1 MLCIQWQIVQGLCF
15 QHLKL
20 TQAALVEL
28 QCLCMAPYVAT
39 WHFMWSQLRFLKKKR
54 CQILHLKCQVLARL
68 KCQVLHSKCQ
78 VLFTF
83 EVPDFALQ
91 VPGFDQ
97 VEVSGFALQVPG
109 FDHFEVSGFV
119 LFEVPGFVQKSAR
132 KRTSLVSPQYLSL
145 LHGLSSCAAL

>member
-1 MLCIQWQIVQGLCF
+1 MVGLLLN
-15 QHLKL
+15 HPSPPN
-20 TQAALVEL
+20 ALHMVANSAGLVLPALEAHTSSTGGAPVL
-28 QCLCMAPYVAT
+28 VHGSLYRYMAFHVVPAEV
-39 WHFMWSQLRFLKKKR
+39 SKKKR

-132 KRTSLVSPQYLSL
+132 KRTSL
-145 LHGLSSCAAL
+145 